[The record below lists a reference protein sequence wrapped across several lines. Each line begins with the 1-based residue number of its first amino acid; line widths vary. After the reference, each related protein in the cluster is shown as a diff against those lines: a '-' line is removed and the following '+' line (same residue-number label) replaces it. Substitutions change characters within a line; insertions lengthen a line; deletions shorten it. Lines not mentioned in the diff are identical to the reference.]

1 MLFQVHMFEEKFSP
15 KTLCGILVSHII
27 GIWLSHRWH
36 YCNNIKI
43 SIVSM
48 NLIGFAVGNIV
59 KGNIDDLLLGTSNVV
74 AVGSKH
80 IDKCV
85 TCSCLIITIQGKIM
99 TWKQQINSLNNFGM
113 ASSNWNSIHNLIK
126 ITLFL
131 GKLSSIQLIIFC
143 FCVS

>member
-1 MLFQVHMFEEKFSP
+1 
-15 KTLCGILVSHII
+15 
-27 GIWLSHRWH
+27 
-36 YCNNIKI
+36 
-43 SIVSM
+43 M

-99 TWKQQINSLNNFGM
+99 T
-113 ASSNWNSIHNLIK
+113 
-126 ITLFL
+126 
-131 GKLSSIQLIIFC
+131 
-143 FCVS
+143 